1 MGLPCAH
8 IVQDRMRANSTLQIA
23 DFHPQWYLD
32 NPAERPPINPIL
44 LLRDP
49 VKVRAY
55 GKDDGKKGRRE
66 LLQVE
71 HTRRATAVPIRKELR
86 AQSTWDYTRV
96 ARDRAWN
103 RTVEDLIQYLP
114 KLATGPSFQ
123 RVTRDHELY
132 HVTENRGQEDLHPE
146 PQWVEESWH
155 TEIKLAPETY
165 KVLLE
170 IGQVRNRQIAELVYR
185 REERADMQAMQERAR
200 QVVRERQRLEEA
212 REEAVLQGLRRSE
225 RGQQPRKRKP
235 GEL

>member
-1 MGLPCAH
+1 MA
-8 IVQDRMRANSTLQIA
+8 
-23 DFHPQWYLD
+23 W
-32 NPAERPPINPIL
+32 
-44 LLRDP
+44 
-49 VKVRAY
+49 
-55 GKDDGKKGRRE
+55 
-66 LLQVE
+66 
-71 HTRRATAVPIRKELR
+71 
-86 AQSTWDYTRV
+86 
-96 ARDRAWN
+96 DRAWN

-114 KLATGPSFQ
+114 KLATSPSFQ
-123 RVTRDHELY
+123 RVTRNHELY
-132 HVTENRGQEDLHPE
+132 HVTENREQEDLHPE
-146 PQWVEESWH
+146 PQWVKESWH
-155 TEIKLAPETY
+155 TEIKLAPKIY